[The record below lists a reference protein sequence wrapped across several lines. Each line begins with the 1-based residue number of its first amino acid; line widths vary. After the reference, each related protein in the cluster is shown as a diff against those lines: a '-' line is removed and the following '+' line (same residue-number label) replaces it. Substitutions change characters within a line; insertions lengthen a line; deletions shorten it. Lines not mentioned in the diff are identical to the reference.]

1 MTPTVGVPL
10 RPKPT
15 APLPDQPGGPSR
27 LQRGS
32 AQRTATGMLTAAIIF
47 QPLLHPT
54 GPGNSSPV
62 DVLTIGSIVACAVW
76 IAGSHHKIRAPY
88 LVPMTLFIGAG
99 AASGLVSVLP
109 SLSLLT
115 LLIDVLLFAWCT
127 AVVNV
132 LSAPRALRCA
142 LVAWSWSG
150 IFWAGVVIVAWIG
163 HVTAIEGLTAAEGNR
178 VLFTFGDPNYASMYW
193 GSTIFVLY
201 AARVPAARWMRLIG
215 YGMLLWALGLTESN
229 GGALA
234 VGIGVIFLLMIRSYR
249 RRGLLGVVA
258 VALVVLVAV
267 GTFFTV
273 LPLNQIRQ
281 WALTSGQPL
290 LVNSIGRSGQSS
302 GERSLLIK
310 ETAELYQQGTGVL
323 GLGPASTKPLLTTL
337 LFPYANE
344 AHNDFLA
351 ALVERGPFGALAVV
365 LLFASAASRASPI
378 IRRPLSAPF
387 AVAVP
392 LPAGLVAGLLALS
405 VNSFYEEIFHFRFF
419 WALLGI
425 IAVLAKDA
433 RRASR

>member
-1 MTPTVGVPL
+1 M
-10 RPKPT
+10 
-15 APLPDQPGGPSR
+15 A
-27 LQRGS
+27 
-32 AQRTATGMLTAAIIF
+32 
-47 QPLLHPT
+47 
-54 GPGNSSPV
+54 
-62 DVLTIGSIVACAVW
+62 
-76 IAGSHHKIRAPY
+76 
-88 LVPMTLFIGAG
+88 LFIAAG

-115 LLIDVLLFAWCT
+115 LLVDVLIFAWCT

-150 IFWAGVVIVAWIG
+150 IFWAGVVIVAWMFHI
-163 HVTAIEGLTAAEGNR
+163 TAIEGLTAAEGNR

-193 GSTIFVLY
+193 GSTIFVVY
-201 AARVPAARWMRLIG
+201 AARVPAARWIRLIG
-215 YGMLLWALGLTESN
+215 YGMLLWALALTESN
-229 GGALA
+229 GGMLA
-234 VGIGVIFLLMIRSYR
+234 VGVGVIFLLMIRSYR
-249 RRGLLGVVA
+249 RRGLAGVVA
-258 VALVVLVAV
+258 VALVVLVTV
-267 GTFFTV
+267 GTFFAV
-273 LPLNQIRQ
+273 FPLSQIRQ

-290 LVNSIGRSGQSS
+290 LVNSVGRSAQSS
-302 GERSLLIK
+302 SERSLLIK
-310 ETAELYQQGTGVL
+310 ETVELYQQGTGVL

-337 LFPYANE
+337 LYPYANE

-351 ALVERGPFGALAVV
+351 ALVERGPLGALAVV

-387 AVAVP
+387 AAAVP

-405 VNSFYEEIFHFRFF
+405 VNSFYEEILHFRFF

-433 RRASR
+433 RR